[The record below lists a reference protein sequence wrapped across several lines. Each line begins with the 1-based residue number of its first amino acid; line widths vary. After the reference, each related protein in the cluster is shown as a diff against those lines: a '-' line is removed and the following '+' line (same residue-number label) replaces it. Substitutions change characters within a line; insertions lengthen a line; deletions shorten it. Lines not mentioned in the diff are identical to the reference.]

1 MAFADAVE
9 LDLQLVHVLV
19 HADGLDVLQRA
30 VVQFRDEAA
39 GELFGLVGE
48 VLILAAGDAAQGVV
62 QRAGAEADGARE
74 KFVEDE
80 ELDHLVRL
88 DLRDVEFAVG
98 VVRAARAQDGAPL
111 QRAAGLGLAG
121 RAR

>member
-1 MAFADAVE
+1 MASPMA
-9 LDLQLVHVLV
+9 LSLICKLVHVLV

-30 VVQFRDEAA
+30 VVEFGDEPA

-48 VLILAAGDAAQGVV
+48 VLVLAAGDAAQRLVE
-62 QRAGAEADGARE
+62 RPGAEADRARE

-80 ELDHLVRL
+80 KLDHLVRL
-88 DLRDVEFAVG
+88 DLRDVKFAVG
-98 VVRAARAQDGAPL
+98 VVRAAGAQDGAPL
-111 QRAAGLGLAG
+111 QRAAGVGIVR